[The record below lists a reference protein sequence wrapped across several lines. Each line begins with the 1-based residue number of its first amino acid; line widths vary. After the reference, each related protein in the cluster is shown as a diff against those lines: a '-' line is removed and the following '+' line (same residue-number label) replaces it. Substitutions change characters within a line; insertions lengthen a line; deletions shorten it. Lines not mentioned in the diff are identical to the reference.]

1 MADSNNDVL
10 QQIDGSWREL
20 QSALAEVPGD
30 RMEEPGVVGPWST
43 KDLLGH
49 VTTWEAEMMA
59 NVQRVVDGLEMKR
72 YPDVDAF
79 NADASA
85 SKRAMSVED
94 LWRKLSEVHGETVR
108 FVSALSDEMLGREE
122 VEWRIR
128 IDTFAHYREHAEQI
142 RRWLAPEPRPSRA
155 EPDSNHLC

>member
-1 MADSNNDVL
+1 MAASSKDIVR
-10 QQIDGSWREL
+10 QIDRSWREL

-30 RMEEPGVVGPWST
+30 RMAEPGVVGPWST

-59 NVQRVVDGLEMKR
+59 NVQRVIDGLEMKR
-72 YPDVDAF
+72 YPDIDAF

-85 SKRAMSVED
+85 AKRAMSVKD
-94 LWRKLSEVHGETVR
+94 LRLELSNVHGETVK
-108 FVSALSDEMLGREE
+108 FVSALSDELLGREE

-155 EPDSNHLC
+155 GPD

>member
-1 MADSNNDVL
+1 MAASSKDVWR
-10 QQIDGSWREL
+10 QIDGSWREL

-30 RMEEPGVVGPWST
+30 RMEEPGVVGHWST

-72 YPDVDAF
+72 YPDIDAF
-79 NADASA
+79 NADTSA
-85 SKRAMSVED
+85 AKRAMSVKD
-94 LWRKLSEVHGETVR
+94 LRQELSKVHGETVW
-108 FVSALSDEMLGREE
+108 FVSALSDQLLGREE

-128 IDTFAHYREHAEQI
+128 IDTFAHYREHAEQV

-155 EPDSNHLC
+155 QSD

>member
-1 MADSNNDVL
+1 MAASRRDVL
-10 QQIDGSWREL
+10 RQIDGSWGEL
-20 QSALAEVPGD
+20 RSALNEVPCD
-30 RMEEPGVVGPWST
+30 RMEEPGVVGSWST

-49 VTTWEAEMMA
+49 MTTWEAEMMA

-72 YPDVDAF
+72 YTDIDAF
-79 NADASA
+79 NADASEA
-85 SKRAMSVED
+85 KRAMGVED
-94 LWRKLSEVHGETVR
+94 LRQELSKVHGETVQ
-108 FVSALSDEMLGREE
+108 FVSALADELLGCGE

-155 EPDSNHLC
+155 EPD

>member
-1 MADSNNDVL
+1 MAASSKDVVR
-10 QQIDGSWREL
+10 QIEDSWREL

-30 RMEEPGVVGPWST
+30 RIEEPGVVGAWST

-59 NVQRVVDGLEMKR
+59 NVQRAADGLEMKR

-85 SKRAMSVED
+85 AKRAMSVED
-94 LWRKLSEVHGETVR
+94 LRRELSRVHGETVR
-108 FVSALSDEMLGREE
+108 FVSALSDELLGREQ

-128 IDTFAHYREHAEQI
+128 IDTFAHYREHTEHV
-142 RRWLAPEPRPSRA
+142 RSWLAPESSPSRA
-155 EPDSNHLC
+155 EPN

>member
-1 MADSNNDVL
+1 MSASSEDVVRK
-10 QQIDGSWREL
+10 IDGSWREL

-49 VTTWEAEMMA
+49 VTTWETEMMA
-59 NVQRVVDGLEMKR
+59 NVQRVIDGVEMKQ
-72 YPDVDAF
+72 YPDIDAF

-85 SKRAMSVED
+85 AKRAMSVKD
-94 LWRKLSEVHGETVR
+94 LRQELSKVHGETVG
-108 FVSALSDEMLGREE
+108 FVSALSDELLGREE

-128 IDTFAHYREHAEQI
+128 VDTFAHYREHAEQI
-142 RRWLAPEPRPSRA
+142 RRWLAQESPPSRG
-155 EPDSNHLC
+155 ESD

>member
-1 MADSNNDVL
+1 MAASTNDVL
-10 QQIDGSWREL
+10 RQIDGSWREL

-43 KDLLGH
+43 KDLLDH
-49 VTTWEAEMMA
+49 VTTWETEMMA
-59 NVQRVVDGLEMKR
+59 NVQRAIDGVEMKR

-85 SKRAMSVED
+85 AKRAMSVED
-94 LWRKLSEVHGETVR
+94 LRQQLSKVHGETVG
-108 FVSALSDEMLGREE
+108 FVSALSDELLGREE

-128 IDTFAHYREHAEQI
+128 VDTFAHYREHAEQI
-142 RRWLAPEPRPSRA
+142 RRWLATERRPSRP
-155 EPDSNHLC
+155 EPD

>member
-1 MADSNNDVL
+1 MAASSKDVAR
-10 QQIDGSWREL
+10 QIDGSWREL
-20 QSALAEVPGD
+20 QSALAEVSGD
-30 RMEEPGVVGPWST
+30 RMEEPGVVGHWSV

-59 NVQRVVDGLEMKR
+59 NVQRVVDGLEMKP
-72 YPDVDAF
+72 YPDLDAF

-85 SKRAMSVED
+85 AKRTMSVED
-94 LWRKLSEVHGETVR
+94 LRQELSKVHEETVR
-108 FVSALSDEMLGREE
+108 FVSALSDELLGREK

-128 IDTFAHYREHAEQI
+128 VDTFAHYREHAEQV

-155 EPDSNHLC
+155 EPD

>member
-1 MADSNNDVL
+1 MAASSKDVMR
-10 QQIDGSWREL
+10 QIDGSWREL
-20 QSALAEVPGD
+20 QSALADVPGD
-30 RMEEPGVVGPWST
+30 RMEEPGVVGLWST

-59 NVQRVVDGLEMKR
+59 NVQRVMDGLEMKP
-72 YPDVDAF
+72 YPDIDAF

-85 SKRAMSVED
+85 AKRSMSVED
-94 LWRKLSEVHGETVR
+94 HRQELSKVHGETVR
-108 FVSALSDEMLGREE
+108 FVSALSDELLGRDE

-142 RRWLAPEPRPSRA
+142 RRWLAPEPRSSRA
-155 EPDSNHLC
+155 DPD

>member
-1 MADSNNDVL
+1 MAASTNDVL
-10 QQIDGSWREL
+10 RQIDGSWREL

-30 RMEEPGVVGPWST
+30 RVEEPGVVGRWST

-49 VTTWEAEMMA
+49 VTTWEVEMMA

-85 SKRAMSVED
+85 AKRAMSAVD
-94 LWRKLSEVHGETVR
+94 LRQELSRVHGETVR
-108 FVSALSDEMLGREE
+108 LLSALSDELLGREE

-155 EPDSNHLC
+155 EPD

>member
-1 MADSNNDVL
+1 MAASSKDVAR
-10 QQIDGSWREL
+10 QIDGSWREL

-30 RMEEPGVVGPWST
+30 RMEEPGVVGHWST

-59 NVQRVVDGLEMKR
+59 NVQRVVDGLEMKP
-72 YPDVDAF
+72 YPDLDAF

-85 SKRAMSVED
+85 AKRTMSVED
-94 LWRKLSEVHGETVR
+94 LRQELSKVHEETVR
-108 FVSALSDEMLGREE
+108 FVSALSDELLGREK

-128 IDTFAHYREHAEQI
+128 IDTFAHYREHAEQV

-155 EPDSNHLC
+155 EPD

>member
-1 MADSNNDVL
+1 MAASSKDVVR
-10 QQIDGSWREL
+10 QIEGSWREL

-30 RMEEPGVVGPWST
+30 RMEEPGVVGHWST

-72 YPDVDAF
+72 YRDIDAF

-85 SKRAMSVED
+85 AKRAMTVND
-94 LWRKLSEVHGETVR
+94 LRQELSKVHGETVR
-108 FVSALSDEMLGREE
+108 FVSALSDELLGREE

-142 RRWLAPEPRPSRA
+142 RRWLAPEPRPSRP
-155 EPDSNHLC
+155 EPD

>member
-1 MADSNNDVL
+1 MAASSKDVVR
-10 QQIDGSWREL
+10 QIEDSWREL

-30 RMEEPGVVGPWST
+30 RIEEPGVVGPWST

-59 NVQRVVDGLEMKR
+59 NVQRAVDGLEMKC

-85 SKRAMSVED
+85 AKQAMSVED
-94 LWRKLSEVHGETVR
+94 LRRELSRVHGETVR
-108 FVSALSDEMLGREE
+108 FVSALSDELLGREQ

-128 IDTFAHYREHAEQI
+128 IDTFAHYREHTEHV
-142 RRWLAPEPRPSRA
+142 RSWLAPEPQPTRA
-155 EPDSNHLC
+155 TPD

>member
-1 MADSNNDVL
+1 MSASSEDVVRK
-10 QQIDGSWREL
+10 IDGSWREL
-20 QSALAEVPGD
+20 QSALAEVPGN

-59 NVQRVVDGLEMKR
+59 NVQRTADGLEMKR
-72 YPDVDAF
+72 YPDLDTF

-85 SKRAMSVED
+85 AKRAMSVED
-94 LWRKLSEVHGETVR
+94 LRRELSEVHDETVR
-108 FVSALSDEMLGREE
+108 FVSALSDELLGREE

-128 IDTFAHYREHAEQI
+128 IDTFAHYREHAEQV
-142 RRWLAPEPRPSRA
+142 RRWLAR
-155 EPDSNHLC
+155 EPD